1 MELLKHAAKNTKRMD
16 LNTNSICNVIAVES
30 FRARRQVEDPYRLRK
45 SISSRKI
52 ECPFSLTIIESHG
65 N

>member
-1 MELLKHAAKNTKRMD
+1 MELLKNAAKNESEMD
-16 LNTNSICNVIAVES
+16 FDINSICNVIAVES